1 LKVMIRFKSLTVG
14 RISLVNRFING
25 MVVSFLLVFAVCSV
39 AAQEKVGDNPV
50 TSPSTAVAT
59 STSNSGVV
67 AMNQGDERYRIG
79 PGDVLD
85 IRVFNRPQ
93 LSRDAV
99 RVDSNGM
106 IQMPLIETDIR
117 AACRSENELAAEIA
131 TLYKKYQRN
140 PYVNVFIKE
149 YSSTPVAVMGAVEKP
164 GRFQL
169 TRRVRLLEL
178 LAFAGG
184 PTEKAGGKIQIAHT
198 GSISLCETQD
208 AVSKNIFD
216 FYVLRDA
223 MQGSKDAN
231 PFINPGDI
239 VSIPEADQ
247 AYVIGN
253 VFKPQAILLKDPV
266 TVSQAVAMAGG
277 TLRASKMS
285 RVSIVRSARGSSAK
299 EIIPVDLSAISKLR
313 APDILLQPNDIVAVP
328 TDEGKIFLDKVFSA
342 LTGGLSSV
350 PYILR

>member
-1 LKVMIRFKSLTVG
+1 MLKIRSILSLPLTVATALAG
-14 RISLVNRFING
+14 CLVL
-25 MVVSFLLVFAVCSV
+25 FLLVGTTFQTVSAQDRVTGTV
-39 AAQEKVGDNPV
+39 AGLADDRG
-50 TSPSTAVAT
+50 PSTLAI
-59 STSNSGVV
+59 SE
-67 AMNQGDERYRIG
+67 ERYRIG

-93 LSRDAV
+93 LSREAV
-99 RVDSNGM
+99 RVEPNGM

-117 AACRSENELAAEIA
+117 AACLSESELATQIA
-131 TLYKKYQRN
+131 TLYKKFQRS
-140 PYVNVFIKE
+140 PYVNVFVKE
-149 YSSTPVAVMGAVEKP
+149 YSSTPVAVIGAVEKP

-198 GSISLCETQD
+198 GSISICESLD
-208 AVSKNIFD
+208 RASENAFD
-216 FYVLRDA
+216 FFSLKDA
-223 MQGSKDAN
+223 MRGGRDSN
-231 PFINPGDI
+231 PYINAGDI

-247 AYVIGN
+247 AFVVGN
-253 VFKPQAILLKDPV
+253 VVKPQAVLLKEPV

-277 TLRASKMS
+277 ALRAS
-285 RVSIVRSARGSSAK
+285 RLNGVSIVRTAPGTGAK
-299 EIIPVDLSAISKLR
+299 EIIPVDLGAISKLR

-328 TDEGKIFLDKVFSA
+328 TNEGKIFLDKVFAA
-342 LTGGLSSV
+342 LTGSLSSV

>member
-1 LKVMIRFKSLTVG
+1 MRITSIPFSMN
-14 RISLVNRFING
+14 RISISPASGFVAA
-25 MVVSFLLVFAVCSV
+25 LLLAILIGS
-39 AAQEKVGDNPV
+39 ASAQEKVSESPSAPV
-50 TSPSTAVAT
+50 TTAATTSPS
-59 STSNSGVV
+59 SGVTSFTP
-67 AMNQGDERYRIG
+67 ADERYRIG

-85 IRVFNRPQ
+85 VRVFNRPQ
-93 LSRDAV
+93 LSREAV
-99 RVDSNGM
+99 RVDSNGF

-117 AACRSENELAAEIA
+117 AACLSESELAAEIA

-184 PTEKAGGKIQIAHT
+184 PTDKAGGKIQIAHT
-198 GSISLCETQD
+198 GSISLCERTD
-208 AVSKNIFD
+208 TLAANVFD
-216 FYVLRDA
+216 FYSLRQA
-223 MQGSKDAN
+223 MEGGKDAN
-231 PFINPGDI
+231 PYIRPGDI

-253 VFKPQAILLKDPV
+253 VFKPQAVLLKDPV

-277 TLRASKMS
+277 PLRASRMS
-285 RVSIVRSARGSSAK
+285 GVSIVRSARGNTGKQVIA
-299 EIIPVDLSAISKLR
+299 VDLKAISKLQ
-313 APDILLQPNDIVAVP
+313 APDIFLEPNDIVAVP
-328 TDEGKIFLDKVFSA
+328 TDEGKIFLDKIFGA
-342 LTGGLSSV
+342 LTNSLGSV
-350 PYILR
+350 PYVLR

>member
-1 LKVMIRFKSLTVG
+1 MMRIMNLSFGRSPFAIRLMGVFVFTL
-14 RISLVNRFING
+14 IW
-25 MVVSFLLVFAVCSV
+25 VVLLGPA
-39 AAQEKVGDNPV
+39 AAQQKVGENPPTAAATTSST
-50 TSPSTAVAT
+50 TSPT
-59 STSNSGVV
+59 SGIISI
-67 AMNQGDERYRIG
+67 AQADERYRIG

-93 LSRDAV
+93 LSREAV

-106 IQMPLIETDIR
+106 IQMPLIEKDIR
-117 AACRSENELAAEIA
+117 AACLSENELAAAIA

-198 GSISLCETQD
+198 GSISLCEAPD
-208 AVSKNIFD
+208 AVAKNIFD
-216 FYVLRDA
+216 FYSLREA
-223 MQGSKDAN
+223 MQGGREAN
-231 PFINPGDI
+231 PFIQAGDI
-239 VSIPEADQ
+239 ISIPESDQ
-247 AYVIGN
+247 AYVVGN
-253 VFKPQAILLKDPV
+253 VFKPTIVLLKDPV

-277 TLRASKMS
+277 ALRASKLGS
-285 RVSIVRSARGSSAK
+285 VSIERTAPGNGGKSVIR
-299 EIIPVDLSAISKLR
+299 VDLSAISKLR
-313 APDILLQPNDIVAVP
+313 APDILLEPNDIVAVP
-328 TDEGKIFLDKVFSA
+328 TDEGKIFMDKVFAA